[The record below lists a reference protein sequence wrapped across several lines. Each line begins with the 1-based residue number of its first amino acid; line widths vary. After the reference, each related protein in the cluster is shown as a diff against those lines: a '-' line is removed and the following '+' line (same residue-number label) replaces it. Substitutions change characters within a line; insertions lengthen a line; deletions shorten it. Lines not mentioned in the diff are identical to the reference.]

1 MQNLLNFLLLN
12 LFTKLFLFYFI
23 LSQNFRRLMIQ
34 NFIKSIICGCRIH
47 SWNRSSRLNYDM
59 LCFLNAV
66 SSFNSVTLYFFNSWS
81 FLTCT
86 LTSNFINDCL
96 IIWLNENLILIETA
110 KKWILITF
118 VVTSLQ
124 IKEMTFFHPSQSFG
138 FSPSPDCLI
147 FRFFLKNFI
156 FRIDVILCKSFIT
169 NDIFIM
175 LRNVT
180 FCLFESFGLSVI

>member
-12 LFTKLFLFYFI
+12 LFIKLFLFYFI
-23 LSQNFRRLMIQ
+23 LSQNFRWLMIQ
-34 NFIKSIICGCRIH
+34 SLFKSIIRGCRIH
-47 SWNRSSRLNYDM
+47 SWNRSSRLNNDG
-59 LCFLNAV
+59 LGFLNAV
-66 SSFNSVTLYFFNSWS
+66 SSFISVTLYFFNSWN

-86 LTSNFINDCL
+86 LTTNFINVCL
-96 IIWLNENLILIETA
+96 IICLNENLIWVETA

-118 VVTSLQ
+118 LVTSLY
-124 IKEMTFFHPSQSFG
+124 IKEITFFHPSQSFG

-156 FRIDVILCKSFIT
+156 FRVDVILGKSFVT
-169 NDIFIM
+169 NGIFIM

-180 FCLFESFGLSVI
+180 FCLFKSFGLSVI